1 MASILHLL
9 FIASDRLLAVL
20 RPIKYKIFF
29 TRKKAYISSAI
40 LWILATMVSAL
51 AKIMH
56 ELKHKFSE
64 CNKVEQTQSQNFYA
78 MQVANSS
85 IKVSSIATKSAVS
98 PPSFITD
105 AQLTSSVAII
115 IVDILIFSFYSL
127 IIYYSTS
134 KTIKSN
140 ESKDRKLPIISM
152 AIGVTF
158 IFLTLPY
165 VVARLSLGSA
175 PFRANLTLL
184 MNSGMNSVVYFFLE
198 KLEAYQR
205 ANTVKHIRFL

>member
-1 MASILHLL
+1 
-9 FIASDRLLAVL
+9 
-20 RPIKYKIFF
+20 
-29 TRKKAYISSAI
+29 
-40 LWILATMVSAL
+40 
-51 AKIMH
+51 
-56 ELKHKFSE
+56 
-64 CNKVEQTQSQNFYA
+64 
-78 MQVANSS
+78 MQVVNSS
-85 IKVSSIATKSAVS
+85 IKVSSIATKSPVR

-105 AQLTSSVAII
+105 AQLTSPVAII
-115 IVDILIFSFYSL
+115 IADILIFSFYSL

-140 ESKDRKLPIISM
+140 ETKDRKLPIISV

-165 VVARLSLGSA
+165 VVARLTLGSA
-175 PFRANLTLL
+175 PCRANLALL

-198 KLEAYQR
+198 KLEVYQR

>member
-1 MASILHLL
+1 M
-9 FIASDRLLAVL
+9 
-20 RPIKYKIFF
+20 
-29 TRKKAYISSAI
+29 SSS
-40 LWILATMVSAL
+40 TN
-51 AKIMH
+51 
-56 ELKHKFSE
+56 FQ
-64 CNKVEQTQSQNFYA
+64 NEQTQSQNFYA
-78 MQVANSS
+78 MQVVNSS
-85 IKVSSIATKSAVS
+85 IKVSSIAMKSPVR

-105 AQLTSSVAII
+105 AQLTSPVAII
-115 IVDILIFSFYSL
+115 IADILIFSFYSL

-140 ESKDRKLPIISM
+140 ETKDRKLPIISV

-165 VVARLSLGSA
+165 VVARLTLGSA
-175 PFRANLTLL
+175 PCRANLALL

-198 KLEAYQR
+198 KLEVYQR